1 LSGIQKVK
9 IESILLSLKNKMAKL
24 AIIKAIMRVK
34 IGLYFHSW
42 LFLEIIFNNF
52 FGCIWW

>member
-24 AIIKAIMRVK
+24 AIIKARMGVK

-42 LFLEIIFNNF
+42 LFLEIIFNIF